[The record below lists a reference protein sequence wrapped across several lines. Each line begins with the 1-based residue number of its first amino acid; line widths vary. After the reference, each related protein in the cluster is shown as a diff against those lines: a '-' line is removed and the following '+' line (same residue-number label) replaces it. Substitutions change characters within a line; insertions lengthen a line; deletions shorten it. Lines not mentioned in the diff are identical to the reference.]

1 MGLCLGSQVVRL
13 DSELGL
19 RLSMAVGF
27 VLQVLSLSGNYVMS
41 LIDLRRTCN
50 RGGVIARAGRQS
62 PLPCRWKCSTD

>member
-19 RLSMAVGF
+19 RLGMAVGF
-27 VLQVLSLSGNYVMS
+27 VLQVLSLSGDCFMS

-50 RGGVIARAGRQS
+50 RGAVMASAWQQS
-62 PLPCRWKCSTD
+62 PMRCTWRSSLD